1 MDPLER
7 RDAPQEHL
15 YRLEEWAIKNF
26 MKFNKDKCKVLR
38 LGKHDP
44 GGAAQDEIY
53 LDGEQLCGKGPG
65 VLVDKQLNMGE
76 QSAEKINRMLSYIK
90 NCHQQRQTSH
100 YPIL

>member
-26 MKFNKDKCKVLR
+26 MKFSKDKCKVLR

-44 GGAAQDEIY
+44 GVQHRMRSTWMESSCVERDLGSWWTSSSIW
-53 LDGEQLCGKGPG
+53 
-65 VLVDKQLNMGE
+65 V
-76 QSAEKINRMLSYIK
+76 NRV
-90 NCHQQRQTSH
+90 QRKLTGC
-100 YPIL
+100 